1 MTSHSRF
8 QVLAIEEQRKK
19 DEGSPL
25 ATKLQDGKGDA
36 ARRGGDGP
44 CTMPKTA
51 ERPLGRD
58 EISIPPERAIGEN
71 CKLKTG
77 FTLIELLVVIS
88 IIAILVSILLP
99 ALAKARELANRAVCM
114 ANIRGIIQSILTYSQ
129 ANSGVFPAAL
139 VKVGGIGVTSGDV
152 VNGPTVPGTFQNN
165 PLGFW
170 GQTPQNVV
178 QQWYSPVRSGAEQ
191 PLAGMWI
198 LVLQGYSTPASF
210 LCPSDPI
217 GGQIPSVEYYISG
230 TNKAAQGDFGM
241 ISTNDGGFG
250 KGMFY
255 YNFGKGISYSLACPW
270 PYQTWGLTIAPGP
283 WWTSTYANSELPLV
297 SDMAPA
303 DVTGA
308 GNTNRITTTAQSNT
322 YGPYIYNSGNH
333 GGDGQNVGFGDDH
346 VSWETNPYVGEAG
359 DNIFTYES
367 TVPASGSTPASTS
380 QTGLTATGS
389 GATAP
394 TISVDVAPYDTCM
407 VPVRNVATGAW

>member
-1 MTSHSRF
+1 MCP
-8 QVLAIEEQRKK
+8 
-19 DEGSPL
+19 D
-25 ATKLQDGKGDA
+25 
-36 ARRGGDGP
+36 
-44 CTMPKTA
+44 
-51 ERPLGRD
+51 
-58 EISIPPERAIGEN
+58 PENQLMKRSSAKN
-71 CKLKTG
+71 KG

-88 IIAILVSILLP
+88 IIALLIAILLP
-99 ALAKARELANRAVCM
+99 SLAKAKELANRAVCS
-114 ANIRGIIQSILTYSQ
+114 ANVRGIIQSMVIYAQSNESQ
-129 ANSGVFPAAL
+129 FPSVMPPASTSYDNSAGT
-139 VKVGGIGVTSGDV
+139 GT
-152 VNGPTVPGTFQNN
+152 PTVNASAP
-165 PLGFW
+165 
-170 GQTPQNVV
+170 
-178 QQWYSPVRSGAEQ
+178 AEIN
-191 PLAGMWI
+191 AI
-198 LVLQGYSTPASF
+198 YSTPLEQGNPMACMWLLVLNGQMTPKSF
-210 LCPSDPI
+210 ICPSDPI
-217 GGQIPSVEYYISG
+217 ATSPSAEFNSTQEYYP
-230 TNKAAQGDFGM
+230 NFGM
-241 ISTNDGGFG
+241 IGSATSPSTTGEGE
-250 KGMFY
+250 
-255 YNFGKGISYSLACPW
+255 SYSIAYPW
-270 PYQTWGLTIAPGP
+270 FGSQVGA
-283 WWTSTYANSELPLV
+283 WWNDNAATSDLPLV